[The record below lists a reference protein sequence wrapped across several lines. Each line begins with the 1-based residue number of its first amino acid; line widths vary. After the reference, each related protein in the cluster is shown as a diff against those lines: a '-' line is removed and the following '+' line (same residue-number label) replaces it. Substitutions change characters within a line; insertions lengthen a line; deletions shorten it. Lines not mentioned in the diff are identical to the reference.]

1 MTGAKSTL
9 ALAAAGVAVAACVAG
24 ATTTS
29 AAADAAPACKITDFT
44 TSLGPV
50 QAGAGQRYSTLDFT
64 AYGGRTCVL
73 SDDLTNFQFLGAQA
87 RPLPTD
93 ADAPGSSNSITIAPG
108 VVGHLDLHW
117 TVVGGTPFVPV
128 SLIFTMPAD
137 DGTNAAPWTGG
148 PVNGTGR
155 IDVGPLHT

>member
-1 MTGAKSTL
+1 M
-9 ALAAAGVAVAACVAG
+9 AAGVAAACVAG
-24 ATTTS
+24 AATTTQ
-29 AAADAAPACKITDFT
+29 AAADVAPPCKITDFT

-73 SDDLTNFQFLGAQA
+73 SDDLTNFQFLGAQG

-93 ADAPGSSNSITIAPG
+93 ADAPGSSTSITIAPG

-155 IDVGPLHT
+155 IDVGPLHA

>member
-1 MTGAKSTL
+1 MSGEVNFLRPLDVLFLSRL
-9 ALAAAGVAVAACVAG
+9 IPAGRRHRG
-24 ATTTS
+24 RS
-29 AAADAAPACKITDFT
+29 AF
-44 TSLGPV
+44 
-50 QAGAGQRYSTLDFT
+50 
-64 AYGGRTCVL
+64 
-73 SDDLTNFQFLGAQA
+73 FQFLGAQG

-93 ADAPGSSNSITIAPG
+93 ADAPGSSTSITIAPG

-148 PVNGTGR
+148 PVNGAGR
-155 IDVGPLHT
+155 IDVGPLHA